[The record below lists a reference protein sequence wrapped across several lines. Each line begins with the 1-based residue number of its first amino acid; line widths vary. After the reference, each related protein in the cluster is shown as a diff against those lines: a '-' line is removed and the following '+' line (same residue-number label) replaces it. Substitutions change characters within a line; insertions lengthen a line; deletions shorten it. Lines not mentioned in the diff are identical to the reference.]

1 MSSTPPN
8 NGGNDNNNDDNPN
21 VKKEPLS
28 PLSAF
33 LAVNAVPCL
42 LPSSHSL
49 LQARPQPQLNSNIEP
64 ALLGQPQPESQPQ
77 PRQQSRPQASSGP
90 TTLERREQRRQQ
102 QRQRQQQPQP
112 QPHPSE
118 AREPGPSRPSY
129 EETFSSLPNTTD
141 PTMLPP
147 PLRRVVQPSLTVNP
161 NPPGTINFPR
171 PSASNPLSSSDPDG
185 GPSDPSTSALSRLPQ
200 QPSQPLTPHQTT
212 LLTSFRRHLTHNLSS
227 AVPFPYL
234 ARYMSLPP
242 SMLRI
247 LRCAVALLE
256 LREANVS
263 EENVKQACRQ
273 AVAVVLGYPFQGP
286 IIDEKVDTE
295 FKEVWEAMRGGGQF
309 AEFQNRTG
317 FEGGGGW
324 EDWEEHGPGVGSS
337 SGGWGGGSGG
347 GGGGGAGFGFGL
359 GVGPGVGAGAGA
371 GAGVGTT
378 RLVGTRRRSRAPRT
392 NAVTPVFGVPGGP
405 GVSAGG
411 TSMSTMSTAPR
422 GTPVST
428 SGTAAVSGGSGAGA
442 GAPVSRGSGGSAAGT
457 PGSAAPGEG
466 SAGR

>member
-8 NGGNDNNNDDNPN
+8 NGGNDNNNDDNPS

-33 LAVNAVPCL
+33 LAVNAVPRL

-64 ALLGQPQPESQPQ
+64 ALLGQPQPQSQPQ
-77 PRQQSRPQASSGP
+77 PRQQSPPQASSGP
-90 TTLERREQRRQQ
+90 TNLERQEQRRQQ

-112 QPHPSE
+112 PPHPSE
-118 AREPGPSRPSY
+118 AREPGPSHPSY

-141 PTMLPP
+141 PTMLP
-147 PLRRVVQPSLTVNP
+147 
-161 NPPGTINFPR
+161 
-171 PSASNPLSSSDPDG
+171 
-185 GPSDPSTSALSRLPQ
+185 
-200 QPSQPLTPHQTT
+200 PLTPHQTT

-263 EENVKQACRQ
+263 EENIKQACRQ

-295 FKEVWEAMRGGGQF
+295 FEEELVLEWELGL
-309 AEFQNRTG
+309 EL
-317 FEGGGGW
+317 EL
-324 EDWEEHGPGVGSS
+324 ELEL
-337 SGGWGGGSGG
+337 
-347 GGGGGAGFGFGL
+347 GL
-359 GVGPGVGAGAGA
+359 G
-371 GAGVGTT
+371 
-378 RLVGTRRRSRAPRT
+378 LQD
-392 NAVTPVFGVPGGP
+392 
-405 GVSAGG
+405 
-411 TSMSTMSTAPR
+411 
-422 GTPVST
+422 
-428 SGTAAVSGGSGAGA
+428 
-442 GAPVSRGSGGSAAGT
+442 
-457 PGSAAPGEG
+457 
-466 SAGR
+466 